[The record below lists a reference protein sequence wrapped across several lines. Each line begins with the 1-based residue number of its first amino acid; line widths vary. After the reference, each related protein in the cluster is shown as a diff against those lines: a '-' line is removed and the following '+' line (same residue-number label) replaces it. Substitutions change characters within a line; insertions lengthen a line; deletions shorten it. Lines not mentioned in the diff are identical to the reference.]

1 LASSR
6 GARNRDIEIEIH
18 RDRSSR
24 ASQTSGIKEGE
35 GHINIKETR
44 GRKDRERENTLYK
57 QVKGS
62 KDQCNDNDSLY
73 DF

>member
-6 GARNRDIEIEIH
+6 GARNIEIERH

-24 ASQTSGIKEGE
+24 ASQTLGIKETE
-35 GHINIKETR
+35 RHINIKETR

-62 KDQCNDNDSLY
+62 KDQCNVDDSLY